1 MALSLVVVEQLNIIN
16 RIKIHYLVKRGGALM
31 TLFKLQQLGVKEDE
45 IYGLGKILD
54 LSRLGKE
61 CEWRNNSNGNGAYA
75 YTNH

>member
-1 MALSLVVVEQLNIIN
+1 M
-16 RIKIHYLVKRGGALM
+16 RGGALM

-54 LSRLGKE
+54 LSKLGKE

-75 YTNH
+75 QLSLI